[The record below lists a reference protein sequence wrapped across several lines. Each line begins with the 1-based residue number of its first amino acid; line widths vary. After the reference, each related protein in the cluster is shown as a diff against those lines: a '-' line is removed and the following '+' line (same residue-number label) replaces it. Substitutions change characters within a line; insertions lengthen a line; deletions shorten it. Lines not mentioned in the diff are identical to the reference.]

1 VTDRKEMPNTM
12 RNATNERRRVAGG
25 TRPGSSFRWGTR
37 RVLVGAAVAT
47 CLMAAGCGSSEPP
60 KADSASQTAE
70 KKPAIPDDVQGAA
83 KTLLGSDVQVLAFGD
98 LAKNGKQEFLAVN
111 VLPKTPTNTIPGLTV
126 SRATVA
132 ENDDG
137 KWMELMHC
145 DEHLKNQ
152 KGMLALTPVEP
163 VSSWRLQFEQDEVN
177 GLQLYFTPERTSDPH
192 VLPIGVRYNPKTQR
206 YQSLD
211 RSFARF
217 LPESQ
222 QLGAAPRSTL
232 R

>member
-1 VTDRKEMPNTM
+1 MPNTIA
-12 RNATNERRRVAGG
+12 NATNEPRRFAGG
-25 TRPGSSFRWGTR
+25 AGSSFLSRFVASR
-37 RVLVGAAVAT
+37 LLVGAAAVA
-47 CLMAAGCGSSEPP
+47 CLILAGCGNSEPP
-60 KADSASQTAE
+60 RSDGASSTAE

-98 LAKNGKQEFLAVN
+98 LAKNGKQQFLAVN
-111 VLPKTPTNTIPGLTV
+111 VLPKTPTNTIPGLTI

-132 ENDDG
+132 ENDEG

-152 KGMLALTPVEP
+152 KGLLALTPAQP
-163 VSSWRLQFEQDEVN
+163 VSAWRLQFEQDDVK
-177 GLQLYFTPERTSDPH
+177 GLQLYFTPEKTSDPH

-211 RSFARF
+211 RSFEKF
-217 LPESQ
+217 LSESQ
-222 QLGAAPRSTL
+222 QLGEPPRSSL

>member
-1 VTDRKEMPNTM
+1 MPNLTAK
-12 RNATNERRRVAGG
+12 RTPEPRTSADRARYSFPSRFVAA
-25 TRPGSSFRWGTR
+25 RI
-37 RVLVGAAVAT
+37 VLGAVAT
-47 CLMAAGCGSSEPP
+47 SCLILAGCFGPEPA
-60 KADSASQTAE
+60 KTESASRAAE
-70 KKPAIPDDVQGAA
+70 TKPATPAIPDDVQGAA

-98 LAKNGKQEFLAVN
+98 LAKNGNQEFLAVN

-126 SRATVA
+126 SRASVA
-132 ENDDG
+132 ENRDG

-152 KGMLALTPVEP
+152 RGMLALTPVQP
-163 VSSWRLQFEQDEVN
+163 ISSWRLQFEQDDTS
-177 GLQLYFTPERTSDPH
+177 GLRLYFTPEKTSDPH
-192 VLPIGVRYNPKTQR
+192 VLPIGVGYNPKTQR

-211 RSFARF
+211 RAFEKF

-222 QLGAAPRSTL
+222 QLGEAPRSTL